1 MLENIFL
8 QARDLGLGAC
18 WINQARDICDDERVR
33 AVLRRFGVPE
43 THIVWGIAIV
53 DYAAHPSPRGR
64 TARARSTFISD
75 RRAGISQWM
84 KNR

>member
-53 DYAAHPSPRGR
+53 DYAAYPEPER
-64 TARARSTFISD
+64 THREGTFNIY
-75 RRAGISQWM
+75 
-84 KNR
+84 K